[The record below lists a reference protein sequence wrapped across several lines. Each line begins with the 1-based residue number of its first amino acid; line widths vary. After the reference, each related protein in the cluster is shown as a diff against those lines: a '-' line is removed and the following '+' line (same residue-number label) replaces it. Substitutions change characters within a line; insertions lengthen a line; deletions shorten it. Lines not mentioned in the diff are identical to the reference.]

1 MKLKILN
8 KNNLINPELPLDS
21 KYAVSNLKEFEIV
34 EGSVYKK
41 NYNEELTDE
50 IFADMPVEEIAQT
63 LLNYATVSSI
73 EDISNLFIKNMMM
86 GGMEEDE

>member
-41 NYNEELTDE
+41 NYNETLHSYIAKITKLSERIDIAPYDE
-50 IFADMPVEEIAQT
+50 VV
-63 LLNYATVSSI
+63 L
-73 EDISNLFIKNMMM
+73 K
-86 GGMEEDE
+86 